1 MCLLSEDW
9 SWHRWDLIRDWNNR
23 VTDFRKTLIMAWL
36 IFMINTLVSNGK
48 QHMWVP
54 NLQYKHECFADDT
67 PLMHNYIRD
76 SSGVFSISSLV
87 KISMISLIPNLSL
100 KFHFNCVKRRHQY
113 VYIIKRTLY
122 VSHSNLKFISSPHRA
137 ISSNIFYLHCG

>member
-1 MCLLSEDW
+1 
-9 SWHRWDLIRDWNNR
+9 
-23 VTDFRKTLIMAWL
+23 
-36 IFMINTLVSNGK
+36 MINTLVSNGK

-87 KISMISLIPNLSL
+87 KISMVSLISSLSLELYFNSLVYDGNMFGSSSKAFPNLRTPSKNFGKYSG
-100 KFHFNCVKRRHQY
+100 KFVW
-113 VYIIKRTLY
+113 
-122 VSHSNLKFISSPHRA
+122 PPE
-137 ISSNIFYLHCG
+137 